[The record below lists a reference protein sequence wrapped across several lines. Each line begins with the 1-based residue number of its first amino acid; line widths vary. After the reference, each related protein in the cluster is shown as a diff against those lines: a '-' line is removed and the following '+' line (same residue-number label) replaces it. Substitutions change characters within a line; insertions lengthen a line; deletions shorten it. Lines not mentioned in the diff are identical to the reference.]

1 MGPAYREHIC
11 EKRASRIFVAFF
23 DRAYLDRSIW
33 RWWWSLTYFNVM
45 LNISD
50 SGFVDVFWFSL
61 LAYSDIMLIWGGGGR
76 YVDLDARGV
85 AILGKPSPLLPIS
98 GLPQFMNL
106 QSQIQNKHNHKW
118 KHGIFLILVI
128 CRTLNW
134 EIVDH
139 GTPPHIKGCLNNRQS
154 CIMSIFLHRS
164 FLFN

>member
-1 MGPAYREHIC
+1 METYLENLKAVQI
-11 EKRASRIFVAFF
+11 SVSF
-23 DRAYLDRSIW
+23 DERIW
-33 RWWWSLTYFNVM
+33 RWWSLTYFNVM
-45 LNISD
+45 LNIWD

-118 KHGIFLILVI
+118 KHGICLVLVI

-139 GTPPHIKGCLNNRQS
+139 GMPRHIKGCLKNRPGL
-154 CIMSIFLHRS
+154 IMVCNVTS
-164 FLFN
+164 FWLCRLSTG